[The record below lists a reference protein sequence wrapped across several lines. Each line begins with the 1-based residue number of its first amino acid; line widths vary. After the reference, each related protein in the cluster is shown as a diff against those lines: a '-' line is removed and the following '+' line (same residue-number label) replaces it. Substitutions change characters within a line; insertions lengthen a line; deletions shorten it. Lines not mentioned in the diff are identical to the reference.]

1 MTLEGTASNYQCDPE
16 RAGSRPPLP
25 GGWPI
30 RSFLGRLQENIR
42 ADILQLGTRR
52 HFSPEEILLQE
63 GDRSQY
69 VILLHSGFVKVTAQ
83 MENGREALLAIR
95 AGGDI
100 VGEMAALDDAPRSA
114 TVTACGEISAN
125 VVECEDLQLFL
136 HCHSDAAITLTGMVV
151 EKLRWANRRRV
162 EYGGLPVKARLA
174 RVLSE
179 LAASHGHPVRRSL
192 VIGVALSQ
200 PELAA
205 LTGSSEVTVHKAL
218 RELRQERLL
227 ATGYRRITVLDLP
240 GLRRTAGLPDP
251 PSRHP

>member
-1 MTLEGTASNYQCDPE
+1 M
-16 RAGSRPPLP
+16 
-25 GGWPI
+25 
-30 RSFLGRLQENIR
+30 
-42 ADILQLGTRR
+42 LQLGTRR
-52 HFSPEEILLQE
+52 RFSPEEILIQE

-69 VILLHSGFVKVTAQ
+69 VVLLHSGFAKVTAQ
-83 MENGREALLAIR
+83 LENGREALLAIR

-114 TVTACGEISAN
+114 TVTACGEVSAS
-125 VVECEDLQLFL
+125 VVEYEDLRLFL
-136 HCHSDAAITLTGMVV
+136 HRHSDVAITLSGMVV

-179 LAASHGHPVRRSL
+179 LALSHGHQVRRSL

-205 LTGSSEVTVHKAL
+205 LTGSSEVTAHKAL
-218 RELRQERLL
+218 KELRQEGLL
-227 ATGYRRITVLDLP
+227 STGYRRITVLDLP
-240 GLRRTAGLPDP
+240 GLRRIAGLPDSP
-251 PSRHP
+251 IRHPQKPY